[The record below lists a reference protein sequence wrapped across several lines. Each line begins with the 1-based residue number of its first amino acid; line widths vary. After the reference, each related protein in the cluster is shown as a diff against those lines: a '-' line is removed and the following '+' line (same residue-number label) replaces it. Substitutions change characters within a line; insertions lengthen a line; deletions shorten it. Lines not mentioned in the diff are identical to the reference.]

1 VALFLILGTFMDAIP
16 AIIIFVPMLLP
27 IADSLHVHP
36 VVLGVVVMTM
46 ALGLLTLP
54 YGLCTLIACGIARV
68 PVSRVLPILHV
79 MMIAILAIILLC
91 AAVPGIILLVPRLLA
106 PKWV

>member
-1 VALFLILGTFMDAIP
+1 MDATP

-27 IADSLHVHP
+27 IVYSLHVHP
-36 VVLGVVVMTM
+36 VVLGVVVVMTM

-54 YGLCTLIACGIARV
+54 YGLCTLVACGLAKV
-68 PVSRVLPILHV
+68 PVSRILLVLHIMMIPILG
-79 MMIAILAIILLC
+79 IILLC
-91 AAVPGIILLVPRLLA
+91 AIFPQIILLIPRLVV